1 MSRNQANVDWIPD
14 WQTISDGTSLGNE
27 NQYSSVGGRW
37 VYINFWNRCDRWS
50 HRKQLD
56 KLVKMLADTADSQ
69 DSKRQVS
76 QLMLGAIQGPS
87 RSIELYAYKRREMS
101 ERIKKGDETA
111 LVDLGQV
118 LDGAC

>member
-1 MSRNQANVDWIPD
+1 MDWIPD

-111 LVDLGQV
+111 LVDLGQL